1 MALFRTT
8 ICRLL
13 NIYLTQKERVQ
24 FKIETEATHTSFSF
38 KIKQDKKLCQSIKYD
53 QKLIYDSLKKKTATL
68 KLHTAKPF
76 FTVTRGILTKLVS
89 ACFFFPVKNVFFF
102 FRTKEARCW
111 KPLRPKRGIFRPI
124 CSIIYFAGSLTLRC
138 QLQLVSYPGLP
149 LQDLGTRL
157 SFSLETAKTDLML
170 RMLRMLPI
178 GE

>member
-102 FRTKEARCW
+102 FRTRGSMLEAIETKTRNFQTHLQHYLLCW
-111 KPLRPKRGIFRPI
+111 FADVTLLALAGLVPRP
-124 CSIIYFAGSLTLRC
+124 STVGSGNEIK
-138 QLQLVSYPGLP
+138 LQLGN
-149 LQDLGTRL
+149 
-157 SFSLETAKTDLML
+157 
-170 RMLRMLPI
+170 
-178 GE
+178 GENRPYVAYVAYVANW